1 MSSWLD
7 FVQKPMSNNVQYTD
21 FQKNPERTYK
31 QKKTRLR
38 KEKQPVKTDTKKS
51 KNKIIVNVN
60 FGGEGK
66 NPLISKF
73 PNVPIHSGANNIS
86 INDIQDIQKQLR
98 TQIKGLQD
106 EINNNR
112 FRDNTNMKTEI
123 DTIKRQS
130 NDIFSMLGNVNRST
144 DINKTL
150 TEIAVIQGRK
160 YKGAGRP
167 PDEERVQLS
176 KDTQDLRDKLQMQ
189 DPSSVP
195 LRSLDYLNPSS
206 GGAQV

>member
-7 FVQKPMSNNVQYTD
+7 FVQKPMSNNIQYTD

-38 KEKQPVKTDTKKS
+38 KEKSVKTDTKKS

-60 FGGEGK
+60 FGNDAK

-98 TQIKGLQD
+98 TQITGL
-106 EINNNR
+106 ENNINNNR
-112 FRDNTNMKTEI
+112 FRDNTNFQTEI
-123 DTIKRQS
+123 DTIKRQGR
-130 NDIFSMLGNVNRST
+130 DLFALLGNVNRST

-160 YKGAGRP
+160 YKGPGRP
-167 PDEERVQLS
+167 ADEERVLLAQ
-176 KDTQDLRDKLQMQ
+176 DTQDLRDKLEMQ
-189 DPSSVP
+189 DPSSIP
-195 LRSLDYLNPSS
+195 LRSLDYLKPP
-206 GGAQV
+206 

>member
-7 FVQKPMSNNVQYTD
+7 FVQKPMSNNIQYTD

-38 KEKQPVKTDTKKS
+38 KEKSVKTDTKKS

-60 FGGEGK
+60 FGNDAK

-98 TQIKGLQD
+98 TQITGL
-106 EINNNR
+106 ENNINNNR
-112 FRDNTNMKTEI
+112 FRDNTNFQTEI
-123 DTIKRQS
+123 DTIKRQGR
-130 NDIFSMLGNVNRST
+130 DLFALLGNVNRST

-160 YKGAGRP
+160 YKGPGRP
-167 PDEERVQLS
+167 ADEERVLLAQ
-176 KDTQDLRDKLQMQ
+176 DTQDLRDKLEMQ
-189 DPSSVP
+189 DPSSIP
-195 LRSLDYLNPSS
+195 LRSLDYLKQP
-206 GGAQV
+206 